1 VLGHASAQEEDEHG
15 EDYIV
20 DGEEEAPGETPWQA
34 CTIYTYEKIILIKC
48 FHSFAK
54 IPCIFFLSRKFL
66 KNKPSERFSLGRDLS
81 GW

>member
-34 CTIYTYEKIILIKC
+34 CTIYTSEKIIIIKLS
-48 FHSFAK
+48 FYNFAK
-54 IPCIFFLSRKFL
+54 IPSIFFLSRK
-66 KNKPSERFSLGRDLS
+66 
-81 GW
+81 